1 MIIFALCLIFVA
13 MLIIA
18 LVVADD
24 DVIISSD
31 GRFLVALI
39 SAGVICYIWFMSVKY
54 FVPVIS
60 DSVSRLAVFM

>member
-1 MIIFALCLIFVA
+1 MIFFAFCLIFVA

-31 GRFLVALI
+31 GRLLVSLI
-39 SAGVICYIWFMSVKY
+39 SAGVICYIWFMSIKY
-54 FVPVIS
+54 FIPVVS